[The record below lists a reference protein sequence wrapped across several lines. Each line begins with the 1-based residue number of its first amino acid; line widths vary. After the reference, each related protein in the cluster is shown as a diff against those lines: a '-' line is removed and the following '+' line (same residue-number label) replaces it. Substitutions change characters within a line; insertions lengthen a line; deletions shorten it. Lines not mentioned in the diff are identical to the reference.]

1 MFIIWKNKGILI
13 PIYVISSFIVIA
25 ILSGIL
31 KRNVGGVFAN
41 DYDYR
46 IILGLGFL
54 ISGIWTYL
62 TSEEYIKK
70 DGQKIKVNIENKFFF
85 ISMKI
90 WGYIITGVGLFF
102 LLYGLFLSIITDK

>member
-1 MFIIWKNKGILI
+1 MIIIWKNKGILI
-13 PIYVISSFIVIA
+13 LVYVIATFIVIA

-31 KRNVGGVFAN
+31 KRNIGGIFAY

-46 IILGLGFL
+46 IILGFGFL

-62 TSEEYIKK
+62 TSEEFIKK
-70 DGQKIKVNIENKFFF
+70 DGLKIKVDIENKFFF

-90 WGYIITGVGLFF
+90 WGYVITVAGLFF
-102 LLYGLFLSIITDK
+102 LIYGLFLTLTSGN

>member
-1 MFIIWKNKGILI
+1 MIIIWKNKGILI
-13 PIYVISSFIVIA
+13 PVYVISTFIALA

-31 KRNVGGVFAN
+31 KRNVGGIFAY

-46 IILGLGFL
+46 IILGLGFI
-54 ISGIWTYL
+54 ISGIWTFL

-70 DGQKIKVNIENKFFF
+70 DGKKILVDIENKFFF

-90 WGYIITGVGLFF
+90 WGYIIIGAGIVF
-102 LLYGLFLSIITDK
+102 LLYGIFSILTS